1 MKTYKFFALLLL
13 TGLLSQ
19 AQVGIGTLQPHS
31 SAILEINE
39 LGNHKG
45 VLIPRITDAEKNSIL
60 NPATGLL
67 IYQTDSTQ
75 GFYYYSGVEWSHLG
89 GVRTINGASPSN
101 NGNVVLNLLAT
112 QTGSQSDRINS
123 TNLEDGLIHIVIGDN
138 DPNENGK
145 VYIYSTS
152 LNQWTL
158 TTNFTD
164 TDTDNQNIIGSSFD
178 SSTNNLT
185 IGIEGGS
192 GQTIDLSSLGV
203 ASTTDSQT
211 ISASLDGVTLNLLPE
226 NTTTTVTVNLGS
238 LTTTPSLEQVTTV
251 GGSTTNSLTI
261 GDLIPFDNTKN
272 LGDTS
277 NTWNT
282 LYVSS
287 ILSDNISST
296 SVTAT
301 QLSVS
306 EYLRHEADYD
316 TYLQFNPDQI
326 NLFTGNVD
334 GLKITPSLIEFNE
347 GEAPLDFNVRSA
359 GNQNMFH
366 IDGTN
371 DYIGIGTATP
381 TSELEVSGIISAT
394 GIIDGSL
401 GNQNELIFVGANK
414 RLSSSASMTVD
425 PVNGNLIISGTL
437 SATNIDISGTI
448 TTTSDLFVSGNTR
461 LEGDLTTT
469 DADITF
475 EDLNNTYPTNGKGFF
490 WRLNNDTAKIYA
502 RQPSSDAIDFYFNL
516 ADNTNGTADRYI
528 FWHRHYGPDL
538 NDDRFPLVMNSSSFY
553 VYANPSGTEAVP
565 DLSGWAM
572 KVDRGGDVNI
582 SDDLTVAG
590 SGTVGGSAI
599 TSDLRLKSNI
609 IEAAFGLK
617 EILALKP
624 KMYDKFKSTKKENL
638 VGKEIGFIA
647 QEVMKVIPYIVNE
660 TDSENK
666 LLSLNYNALIPIL
679 AKAIQEQHQNN
690 LETKAR
696 LNELEA
702 ENIELKKDVAHIK
715 KLIKSLYP

>member
-1 MKTYKFFALLLL
+1 MKTYKFFGLLLL

-75 GFYYYSGVEWSHLG
+75 GFYYYSVVEWSHLG
-89 GVRTINGASPSN
+89 GERTINGASASN

-287 ILSDNISST
+287 ILSDNIPST

-334 GLKITPSLIEFNE
+334 GLKITTSLIEFNE
-347 GEAPLDFNVRSA
+347 GEASLDFNVRSA

-371 DYIGIGTATP
+371 DNIGIGTATP

-414 RLSSSASMTVD
+414 RL
-425 PVNGNLIISGTL
+425 
-437 SATNIDISGTI
+437 
-448 TTTSDLFVSGNTR
+448 
-461 LEGDLTTT
+461 
-469 DADITF
+469 TF
-475 EDLNNTYPTNGKGFF
+475 C
-490 WRLNNDTAKIYA
+490 
-502 RQPSSDAIDFYFNL
+502 
-516 ADNTNGTADRYI
+516 
-528 FWHRHYGPDL
+528 L
-538 NDDRFPLVMNSSSFY
+538 ND
-553 VYANPSGTEAVP
+553 
-565 DLSGWAM
+565 
-572 KVDRGGDVNI
+572 K
-582 SDDLTVAG
+582 
-590 SGTVGGSAI
+590 
-599 TSDLRLKSNI
+599 
-609 IEAAFGLK
+609 
-617 EILALKP
+617 
-624 KMYDKFKSTKKENL
+624 
-638 VGKEIGFIA
+638 
-647 QEVMKVIPYIVNE
+647 
-660 TDSENK
+660 
-666 LLSLNYNALIPIL
+666 
-679 AKAIQEQHQNN
+679 
-690 LETKAR
+690 
-696 LNELEA
+696 
-702 ENIELKKDVAHIK
+702 
-715 KLIKSLYP
+715 

>member
-1 MKTYKFFALLLL
+1 MESLKLKL
-13 TGLLSQ
+13 
-19 AQVGIGTLQPHS
+19 
-31 SAILEINE
+31 
-39 LGNHKG
+39 
-45 VLIPRITDAEKNSIL
+45 
-60 NPATGLL
+60 
-67 IYQTDSTQ
+67 
-75 GFYYYSGVEWSHLG
+75 
-89 GVRTINGASPSN
+89 RTINGASPSN

-211 ISASLDGVTLNLLPE
+211 ISAKLSRAVQTQFSPRRHE
-226 NTTTTVTVNLGS
+226 QTAVTVVRLNYNTFTRAGNNSRWKYNKFTHYWGS
-238 LTTTPSLEQVTTV
+238 YFT
-251 GGSTTNSLTI
+251 
-261 GDLIPFDNTKN
+261 FDNTKN
-272 LGDTS
+272 LRPS
-277 NTWNT
+277 IAVT

-347 GEAPLDFNVRSA
+347 GEASLDFNVRSA

-371 DYIGIGTATP
+371 DNIGIGTATP

-448 TTTSDLFVSGNTR
+448 TTTSNLFVSGNTR

-490 WRLNNDTAKIYA
+490 WRLNNDTASTYE
-502 RQPSSDAIDFYFNL
+502 QPSSDAMIAANWLTTIQMGQPIVISFGIVIMVLILMMIDS
-516 ADNTNGTADRYI
+516 
-528 FWHRHYGPDL
+528 H
-538 NDDRFPLVMNSSSFY
+538 
-553 VYANPSGTEAVP
+553 
-565 DLSGWAM
+565 
-572 KVDRGGDVNI
+572 
-582 SDDLTVAG
+582 
-590 SGTVGGSAI
+590 
-599 TSDLRLKSNI
+599 
-609 IEAAFGLK
+609 
-617 EILALKP
+617 
-624 KMYDKFKSTKKENL
+624 
-638 VGKEIGFIA
+638 
-647 QEVMKVIPYIVNE
+647 
-660 TDSENK
+660 
-666 LLSLNYNALIPIL
+666 
-679 AKAIQEQHQNN
+679 
-690 LETKAR
+690 
-696 LNELEA
+696 
-702 ENIELKKDVAHIK
+702 
-715 KLIKSLYP
+715 

>member
-1 MKTYKFFALLLL
+1 M
-13 TGLLSQ
+13 
-19 AQVGIGTLQPHS
+19 
-31 SAILEINE
+31 
-39 LGNHKG
+39 
-45 VLIPRITDAEKNSIL
+45 
-60 NPATGLL
+60 
-67 IYQTDSTQ
+67 
-75 GFYYYSGVEWSHLG
+75 
-89 GVRTINGASPSN
+89 
-101 NGNVVLNLLAT
+101 
-112 QTGSQSDRINS
+112 
-123 TNLEDGLIHIVIGDN
+123 
-138 DPNENGK
+138 
-145 VYIYSTS
+145 
-152 LNQWTL
+152 
-158 TTNFTD
+158 
-164 TDTDNQNIIGSSFD
+164 
-178 SSTNNLT
+178 
-185 IGIEGGS
+185 
-192 GQTIDLSSLGV
+192 
-203 ASTTDSQT
+203 
-211 ISASLDGVTLNLLPE
+211 
-226 NTTTTVTVNLGS
+226 
-238 LTTTPSLEQVTTV
+238 
-251 GGSTTNSLTI
+251 
-261 GDLIPFDNTKN
+261 
-272 LGDTS
+272 
-277 NTWNT
+277 
-282 LYVSS
+282 SS

-347 GEAPLDFNVRSA
+347 GEASLDFNVRSA

-371 DYIGIGTATP
+371 DNIGIGTATP

-401 GNQNELIFVGANK
+401 GNQNEVIFVGANK

-448 TTTSDLFVSGNTR
+448 TTTSNLFVSGNTR

-469 DADITF
+469 DGITF

-572 KVDRGGDVNI
+572 KVDREGC
-582 SDDLTVAG
+582 
-590 SGTVGGSAI
+590 
-599 TSDLRLKSNI
+599 KH
-609 IEAAFGLK
+609 K
-617 EILALKP
+617 
-624 KMYDKFKSTKKENL
+624 
-638 VGKEIGFIA
+638 
-647 QEVMKVIPYIVNE
+647 
-660 TDSENK
+660 
-666 LLSLNYNALIPIL
+666 
-679 AKAIQEQHQNN
+679 
-690 LETKAR
+690 
-696 LNELEA
+696 
-702 ENIELKKDVAHIK
+702 
-715 KLIKSLYP
+715 

>member
-1 MKTYKFFALLLL
+1 M
-13 TGLLSQ
+13 
-19 AQVGIGTLQPHS
+19 
-31 SAILEINE
+31 
-39 LGNHKG
+39 
-45 VLIPRITDAEKNSIL
+45 
-60 NPATGLL
+60 
-67 IYQTDSTQ
+67 
-75 GFYYYSGVEWSHLG
+75 
-89 GVRTINGASPSN
+89 
-101 NGNVVLNLLAT
+101 
-112 QTGSQSDRINS
+112 
-123 TNLEDGLIHIVIGDN
+123 IHIVIGDN

-334 GLKITPSLIEFNE
+334 GLKIT
-347 GEAPLDFNVRSA
+347 
-359 GNQNMFH
+359 
-366 IDGTN
+366 
-371 DYIGIGTATP
+371 
-381 TSELEVSGIISAT
+381 
-394 GIIDGSL
+394 
-401 GNQNELIFVGANK
+401 
-414 RLSSSASMTVD
+414 
-425 PVNGNLIISGTL
+425 
-437 SATNIDISGTI
+437 
-448 TTTSDLFVSGNTR
+448 
-461 LEGDLTTT
+461 
-469 DADITF
+469 
-475 EDLNNTYPTNGKGFF
+475 
-490 WRLNNDTAKIYA
+490 
-502 RQPSSDAIDFYFNL
+502 
-516 ADNTNGTADRYI
+516 
-528 FWHRHYGPDL
+528 
-538 NDDRFPLVMNSSSFY
+538 
-553 VYANPSGTEAVP
+553 
-565 DLSGWAM
+565 
-572 KVDRGGDVNI
+572 
-582 SDDLTVAG
+582 
-590 SGTVGGSAI
+590 
-599 TSDLRLKSNI
+599 
-609 IEAAFGLK
+609 
-617 EILALKP
+617 
-624 KMYDKFKSTKKENL
+624 
-638 VGKEIGFIA
+638 
-647 QEVMKVIPYIVNE
+647 
-660 TDSENK
+660 
-666 LLSLNYNALIPIL
+666 LL
-679 AKAIQEQHQNN
+679 
-690 LETKAR
+690 
-696 LNELEA
+696 
-702 ENIELKKDVAHIK
+702 
-715 KLIKSLYP
+715 